1 MIQPGERQTDPWLQA
16 NLSTECERSKAQT
29 QSISHKMSFFRRSS
43 LSSLLA
49 SIRATF
55 LSSLSAA
62 YAPVSSVLSIQL
74 SSVHAEFTSL
84 WESCRVTSKKYPQ
97 LVTTWAATKSVYLFF
112 FGLFNLGAFPPRVSF
127 NKEIRTKAFWSENSC
142 KQIFS
147 SRKLDSIYHRGN
159 GL

>member
-49 SIRATF
+49 SIRAAF

-74 SSVHAEFTSL
+74 SSVHGESTSL
-84 WESCRVTSKKYPQ
+84 WESCRVMSKKYRQ

-112 FGLFNLGAFPPRVSF
+112 LGYSIWALFLREFHLTKKSARKCFEV
-127 NKEIRTKAFWSENSC
+127 RTAASQYSLVEN
-142 KQIFS
+142 
-147 SRKLDSIYHRGN
+147 
-159 GL
+159 